1 MNGMSRMLS
10 EDTLGFGV
18 VLPNI
23 WPQVGQPDKTFDSK
37 FAALHEYAKAGKAGN
52 NTVKL
57 ITDVFAQ
64 HLQNQN
70 GSQLSLGV
78 FGTLLSEGNVFPN
91 LS

>member
-1 MNGMSRMLS
+1 MLS
-10 EDTLGFGV
+10 EDTLGFAV

-23 WPQVGQPDKTFDSK
+23 RPQVGQPDKAFDSK

-57 ITDVFAQ
+57 VADVFAQ
-64 HLQNQN
+64 HLQNQT
-70 GSQLSLGV
+70 GLQFSLGV
-78 FGTLLSEGNVFPN
+78 LGTLLSEGNVLPN

>member
-1 MNGMSRMLS
+1 MLS
-10 EDTLGFGV
+10 EDTLGFAV

-23 WPQVGQPDKTFDSK
+23 RPQVRQPDKTFDSK
-37 FAALHEYAKAGKAGN
+37 FAALYEYAKAGKTGN

-57 ITDVFAQ
+57 IADVAAQ

-78 FGTLLSEGNVFPN
+78 LGTLLSEGNVLPN